1 MFEIFGLLICL
12 VGSGQW
18 RRFYEQELSLTF
30 FIGQFVWTLLVFAVW
45 AIIRFRFM
53 KKPAK
58 PIGATYFGAQLLM
71 ALASYSLIVGGY
83 CWFFDWP
90 VNQSSELP
98 DTNTGNG
105 FKILLGSLGLY
116 VLAAVT
122 QLRRIAKLRQS

>member
-1 MFEIFGLLICL
+1 MVEIFGLLVCL

-30 FIGQFVWTLLVFAVW
+30 FIGQFVWTLLVVAVW

-58 PIGATYFGAQLLM
+58 PIGATYFWAQLLI
-71 ALASYSLIVGGY
+71 ALATYFLIVGGY

-90 VNQSSELP
+90 VNQLSELP

-122 QLRRIAKLRQS
+122 QLRRIGKVRQG